1 MKIKEKT
8 LLIHKAIGDDAVP
21 ELQKAITSSNVKKII
36 INTKELSA
44 AALQLLL
51 CAHQTK
57 PVVIKIDDA
66 VLKSFFANVRY
77 S

>member
-21 ELQKAITSSNVKKII
+21 ALQKAITSSKVEKII
-36 INTKELSA
+36 ITTKDLSA
-44 AALQLLL
+44 TVLQLLL
-51 CAHQTK
+51 CAHKIK
-57 PVVIKIDDA
+57 PVEIKIDDA
-66 VLKSFFANVRY
+66 VLKSFFANVKY